1 MASKRGKGGERTKPT
16 GPVTKA
22 DIEHKLRQLS
32 GGLEEGADKSRRIGP
47 WVIGAFA
54 GIAIV
59 YRLGL
64 ILGARKAPQ
73 LEIRRIIPSG

>member
-1 MASKRGKGGERTKPT
+1 VAGKRGAKIERTKPT

-22 DIEHKLRQLS
+22 DIEEKLRQLS
-32 GGLEEGADKSRRIGP
+32 GGLEEGADKGRRIGP
-47 WVIGAFA
+47 WVVGAFA

-64 ILGARKAPQ
+64 VLGARKAPQ